1 MLIVK
6 RIFPI
11 LLAVA
16 MLPVFFPERAA
27 VGGEAALQIQPE
39 ACATVTFVEGAPLL
53 VEPASAPQPVI
64 AGRLLFAGSTVQTD
78 SASRLE
84 LTFAGGGILRLA
96 EETTIELEAGGRL
109 FQAMLLKG
117 DMWANFSN
125 QDDTVQILAAVG
137 MFSGPESVFRVAMF
151 GNGAVEVKTYTGQV
165 TASGPFEIKKENGL
179 YKPGALKG
187 AGDAAPEPWQH
198 QIAPYRKMIALATGE
213 ATEPFRFAAKSDLT
227 EWVRWN
233 QQRDE
238 EERPKDE
245 GRPLR

>member
-27 VGGEAALQIQPE
+27 VGGDAALQIQPE

-96 EETTIELEAGGRL
+96 EETTIELEAGAEGAGKPGRL

-125 QDDTVQILAAVG
+125 QDDTVQILASVG
-137 MFSGPESVFRVAMF
+137 MFSGPESVFRIAMF
-151 GNGAVEVKTYTGQV
+151 GNGAVEAKTYIGQV

-179 YKPGALKG
+179 YETGALKG
-187 AGDAAPEPWQH
+187 AGDVAQEAWQR
-198 QIAPYRKMIALATGE
+198 QITPYRKMIALETGE

-238 EERPKDE
+238 GVR
-245 GRPLR
+245 